1 MAAAIELKSVA
12 AWRSDIYVA
21 FTEWGTLRHYSR
33 RSIVFSEGDP
43 STAAYG
49 VKQGIIGTTSIS
61 ADGREIF
68 NTLRHPGDIFG
79 LSELILQRPRTRNA
93 VVLDTADLVVIQRDR
108 FLELL
113 GARAEIILALLGSAF
128 SRWTTLHHM
137 RTDLAGGSARRRVAS
152 ALRYLAESRAEAG
165 TVPSNAPLHVTHE
178 TIGNLCDLSR
188 QTVTTVL
195 AELEA
200 QGLVEL
206 GFRCI
211 RLIGVAD
218 LDRLIEAEGSVEL
231 SLE

>member
-1 MAAAIELKSVA
+1 MAPAVELKSVS
-12 AWRSDIYVA
+12 AWRSDIYAA
-21 FTEWGTLRHYSR
+21 FAEWGKLQHYPR
-33 RSIVFSEGDP
+33 RSIVFSEGEP
-43 STAAYG
+43 ATAAYG
-49 VKQGIIGTTSIS
+49 IKHGIVGTTSIGV
-61 ADGREIF
+61 DGREIF
-68 NTLRHPGDIFG
+68 NTLRHQGDIFG
-79 LSELILQRPRTRNA
+79 ISELILQRRRTRNA
-93 VVLDTADLVVIQRDR
+93 VVLDSADLVVIQRDR

-113 GARAEIILALLGSAF
+113 GTRAEIIVALLGSAF

-195 AELEA
+195 AEFEA
-200 QGLVEL
+200 RGLVEL

-211 RLIGVAD
+211 RLIDIAD
-218 LDRLIEAEGSVEL
+218 LNRLIESEDTFEL
-231 SLE
+231 SLG